1 MVSKTDIEFAGEG
14 GITLRGWLF
23 APTATERRAAIS
35 MCHGF
40 AAVKEHGLERFAAA
54 FAEAGFVVLVHDH
67 RNFGSSDGAPRQ
79 DIDPWAQIA
88 DWRRAISYLES
99 RPEVDPARIGIWGSS
114 FSGGHALV
122 LAATD
127 RRVKCVVS
135 QVPTISGF
143 DQVRRRV
150 APDAMPA
157 YLANVTE
164 DLREQ
169 YRGHAPRVQAVVSA
183 DASVPAA
190 YRSPE
195 AIAFYSQP
203 LAGAAWENRVTL
215 RSSFAASM
223 YEPGIWVSRIS
234 PTPLL
239 MVVANDDR
247 VTMTDLELE
256 AYERALEPKRLV
268 LVPGHHFDPYDA
280 AFDIA
285 SGAAVDWLTLHLA
298 DGDAARRKLI

>member
-1 MVSKTDIEFAGEG
+1 MIGRTDITFAGEG
-14 GITLRGWLF
+14 GVALAGWLYV
-23 APTATERRAAIS
+23 PEDKGRRAAIS

-40 AAVKEHGLERFAAA
+40 AGVKEHGLDRFASA

-67 RNFGSSDGAPRQ
+67 RNFGSSEGTPRQ

-88 DWRRAISYLES
+88 DWRRAITFLED
-99 RPEVDPARIGIWGSS
+99 RPEVDPQRIGIWGTS

-143 DQVRRRV
+143 EQMRRRV
-150 APDAMPA
+150 SPDMMPGV
-157 YLANVTE
+157 LATLT
-164 DLREQ
+164 DDQRAQ
-169 YRGHAPRVQAVVSA
+169 HRGQPPRIQAVVSA
-183 DASVPAA
+183 DPDVPAA

-195 AIAFYSQP
+195 AIAFYNRD
-203 LAGAAWENRVTL
+203 LAGAAWDNSVTL
-215 RSSFAASM
+215 RSTFAASM
-223 YEPGIWVSRIS
+223 YEPGVWVSRIS

-239 MVVANDDR
+239 MIVAREDR

-280 AFDIA
+280 AFA
-285 SGAAVDWLTLHLA
+285 QAGGAAADWFTEHLA
-298 DGDAARRKLI
+298 NT